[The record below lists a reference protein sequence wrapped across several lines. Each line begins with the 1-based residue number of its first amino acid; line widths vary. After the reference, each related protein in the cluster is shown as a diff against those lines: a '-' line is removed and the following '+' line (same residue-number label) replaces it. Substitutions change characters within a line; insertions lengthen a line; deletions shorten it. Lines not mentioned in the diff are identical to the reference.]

1 MKNGFLQVLLT
12 VAALI
17 GPQIAV
23 AQTAPAGDGEN
34 GKRLYLRDGCF
45 QCHGYAGQGGRAGA
59 RIAAPALHRPDIRRY
74 ESLVTGQSA
83 RLRLSCRHARLRQIG
98 SRSPST
104 SMYSSNRRPSGLGLR
119 RAECIRQEVGTL
131 ISSV

>member
-59 RIAAPALHRPDIRRY
+59 RGDGGEGGTVIAGIQ
-74 ESLVTGQSA
+74 G
-83 RLRLSCRHARLRQIG
+83 
-98 SRSPST
+98 
-104 SMYSSNRRPSGLGLR
+104 
-119 RAECIRQEVGTL
+119 
-131 ISSV
+131 